1 MTGATVSRVAGH
13 TVLLTAARNTQYL
26 ELEGEELPYNLLE
39 HSLEQVN
46 TQLSN
51 LRGSQWLDFNPL
63 DEKVISSDSDSDIEE
78 I

>member
-1 MTGATVSRVAGH
+1 MVVGGSPPAG
-13 TVLLTAARNTQYL
+13 

>member
-1 MTGATVSRVAGH
+1 MG
-13 TVLLTAARNTQYL
+13 
-26 ELEGEELPYNLLE
+26 ELDGDTELPYNLVE